1 MILRSEQQ
9 AYQRRYIKHFAQ
21 SFSNLFKSF
30 VKRKEKKIHTK
41 WRCKCS
47 FSFNFL
53 KKFFPF
59 IGKLF
64 NRIPLM
70 RFMLFLS
77 NSVLLFEF
85 VWILYGG
92 NVNIVYPP
100 SCNLNLCCTQ
110 IINPPARFSFQF
122 ALKRLW
128 GYVVMFQFDRWYYC
142 RDKSHLIRITWM
154 KRHKRT
160 PTMHSMNLCL
170 SSNWLKTLSLK

>member
-1 MILRSEQQ
+1 
-9 AYQRRYIKHFAQ
+9 
-21 SFSNLFKSF
+21 
-30 VKRKEKKIHTK
+30 
-41 WRCKCS
+41 
-47 FSFNFL
+47 
-53 KKFFPF
+53 
-59 IGKLF
+59 
-64 NRIPLM
+64 M
-70 RFMLFLS
+70 RLVIFLS

-110 IINPPARFSFQF
+110 IVNLPARFSFQF

-142 RDKSHLIRITWM
+142 RDKTHLIRITWM

-160 PTMHSMNLCL
+160 PTNALIEFVSFFELIENIELEIIGIAAYGYYTITK
-170 SSNWLKTLSLK
+170 NTWLKRLLAKLSRQTCRLTETLCGR